1 MKSSDV
7 VFSEKVRFA
16 RVPSRY
22 NHENNSGLQ
31 WSGWS
36 VANIRPKY
44 KHFPIPTA
52 ANLPSW
58 AEMEKLYSIITKCW
72 DFLLLHFVKF
82 PFCLSTQGEVC
93 GRPAARNT
101 NTSFVCGEMWR
112 NQPLLTVKLVRMPT
126 ANCIY
131 CSSHTKTANFRIN
144 NAKLKL
150 TSLQSLLYVSFP
162 VFTGRARAD
171 QNTLWVTL
179 CGHQG

>member
-1 MKSSDV
+1 M
-7 VFSEKVRFA
+7 RFA

-101 NTSFVCGEMWR
+101 NTSFVCGETNPCLQWSWSGCQQR
-112 NQPLLTVKLVRMPT
+112 TAFTVHISHQNCKFSIQKCKIETGIASISTVRFVSRLHWPRSCGPKYFMSYSVRTSRLVNIWMLRT
-126 ANCIY
+126 
-131 CSSHTKTANFRIN
+131 R
-144 NAKLKL
+144 
-150 TSLQSLLYVSFP
+150 
-162 VFTGRARAD
+162 
-171 QNTLWVTL
+171 
-179 CGHQG
+179 